1 MEDLTTIDKDVS
13 SQFPLVSVVVVTYNS
28 SATII
33 ETLNSIKS
41 QTYKSIEL
49 IVTDDCSPDN
59 TVSIVKQWLEKND
72 DCFVYAQ
79 LICSDKNTGVSGNL
93 NRGILGSHGE
103 WIKSIAGDDL
113 LIPTAIEEYVKFVS
127 THYEKVRMCVCD
139 VEPFAVEEDVPDRIV
154 KEYNYFFEKE
164 SEPYVL
170 QRKRVMTSLVFVGP
184 AYFYSR
190 ELYDEVGGYSE
201 KYGCAEEWPFV
212 YKIIMAGN
220 RIYALN
226 KKLVRYRVSPNSL
239 CNSRDD
245 RGLGNQR
252 VFNGMYRH
260 FFDHPFKD
268 FLRKGDL
275 LSAWH
280 YALYYW
286 GKKLQYMSDSDITRK
301 VLGKTSKALS
311 PLTYFKKLHIVNT
324 L

>member
-1 MEDLTTIDKDVS
+1 MRDDD
-13 SQFPLVSVVVVTYNS
+13 FLVSIVVVTYRS
-28 SATII
+28 SATIV
-33 ETLNSIKS
+33 ETLESIKA
-41 QTYKSIEL
+41 QTYKNIEL
-49 IVTDDCSPDN
+49 IVSDDCSPDSTIEVAQMWIDEN
-59 TVSIVKQWLEKND
+59 YKR
-72 DCFVYAQ
+72 FVYAE
-79 LICSDKNTGVSGNL
+79 IVKSEKNTGVSGNC
-93 NRGILGSHGE
+93 NRGIARSHGE

-127 THYEKVRMCVCD
+127 THPEKVRMCVCD
-139 VEPFAVEEDVPDRIV
+139 VEPFVVEGEVPDRIV
-154 KEYNYFFEKE
+154 KAYKNFFEKE
-164 SEPYVL
+164 SEPYE
-170 QRKRVMTSLVFVGP
+170 QQKKRVMTSLVFVGP

-190 ELYDEVGGYSE
+190 ELYDEIGGFSD

-212 YKIIMAGN
+212 YRIIMAGN

-252 VFNGMYRH
+252 VFDGMYRH
-260 FFDHPFKD
+260 FFDYPFKE

-301 VLGKTSKALS
+301 VIGRISRVLS
-311 PLTYFKKLHIVNT
+311 PV
-324 L
+324 